1 MSVVRKN
8 INKRI
13 VLAGGP
19 GTGKTSVINAL
30 KKEKFYCFEEAA
42 REIFDEFKLKGLE
55 FKTDPIRISENIF
68 YKRKYDFES
77 ASILDCKESVVF
89 YDRGI
94 HEITAYLNS
103 IGKSSK
109 YWDELPY
116 KYNYDLIFLFE
127 PWKEIYKKDKN
138 RIEDFSDAQKISPFI
153 FEVYKKSGVKMI
165 KVPNLS
171 IKERVKFILNNLP

>member
-1 MSVVRKN
+1 MLSEKK

-30 KKEKFYCFEEAA
+30 KKERFYCFEEAA
-42 REIFDEFKLKGLE
+42 REIFNKFKLKGSD
-55 FKTDPIRISENIF
+55 FKTDPDILD
-68 YKRKYDFES
+68 KRKHDFES
-77 ASILDCKESVVF
+77 ANLINCRESIVF

-109 YWDELPY
+109 YWDELPS

-127 PWKEIYKKDKN
+127 PWKKIYKKDEN
-138 RIEDFSDAQKISPFI
+138 RIEDFSDAKKISPFI
-153 FEVYKKSGVKMI
+153 VKVYRESGINMI
-165 KVPNLS
+165 KVPNFS